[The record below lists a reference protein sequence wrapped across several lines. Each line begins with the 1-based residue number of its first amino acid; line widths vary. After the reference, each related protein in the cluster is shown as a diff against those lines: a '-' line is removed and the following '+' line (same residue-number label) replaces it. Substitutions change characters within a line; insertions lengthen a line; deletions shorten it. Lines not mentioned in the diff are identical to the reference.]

1 MFGTDLAVILHDR
14 GFRGLFIIRSS
25 DSTEGHIRSYLQT
38 GAVDACLGKDKP
50 HKHMVSSILREY
62 LKKTRQQEAD
72 EIAAEITAR
81 EGWVSDP
88 GSDEAEESPD
98 RAYVGTAER
107 EQKKQRL

>member
-1 MFGTDLAVILHDR
+1 M
-14 GFRGLFIIRSS
+14 
-25 DSTEGHIRSYLQT
+25 
-38 GAVDACLGKDKP
+38 GKDKP
-50 HKHMVSSILREY
+50 HRHMVSSILREY

-81 EGWVSDP
+81 EWCVSDP
-88 GSDEAEESPD
+88 GSDEAAEESPD